1 MGARDGK
8 KAKNIKLPNTR
19 REVISGAAKSRW
31 KNNLRTKREKPR
43 RLPGLFLAHKLQIRA
58 VLYQKIVFFVVKIAA
73 FAIRKGD
80 FVIRPGR

>member
-8 KAKNIKLPNTR
+8 KAKNIKLTNTR

-31 KNNLRTKREKPR
+31 KNNLRTQREKPR

-58 VLYQKIVFFVVKIAA
+58 VLYQKAFFVVKIAV

>member
-31 KNNLRTKREKPR
+31 KNNLRTQREKPR
-43 RLPGLFLAHKLQIRA
+43 RLPGLFLHINCKYERFCIKKA
-58 VLYQKIVFFVVKIAA
+58 FFVVKIAV

>member
-31 KNNLRTKREKPR
+31 KNNLRTQREKAP
-43 RLPGLFLAHKLQIRA
+43 A
-58 VLYQKIVFFVVKIAA
+58 VAGA
-73 FAIRKGD
+73 FSCT
-80 FVIRPGR
+80 